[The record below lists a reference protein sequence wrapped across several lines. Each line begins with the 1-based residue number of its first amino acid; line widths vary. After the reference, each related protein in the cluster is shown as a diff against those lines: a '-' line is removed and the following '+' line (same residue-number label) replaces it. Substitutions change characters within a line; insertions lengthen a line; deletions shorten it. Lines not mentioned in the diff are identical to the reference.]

1 MMQVA
6 KSGITEISFKRKF
19 CHGIYEANYICY
31 TDLRNMSD
39 NLDTL

>member
-1 MMQVA
+1 MMQVG
-6 KSGITEISFKRKF
+6 KSGINEITFKTKF
-19 CHGIYEANYICY
+19 CHGTYETIYICY